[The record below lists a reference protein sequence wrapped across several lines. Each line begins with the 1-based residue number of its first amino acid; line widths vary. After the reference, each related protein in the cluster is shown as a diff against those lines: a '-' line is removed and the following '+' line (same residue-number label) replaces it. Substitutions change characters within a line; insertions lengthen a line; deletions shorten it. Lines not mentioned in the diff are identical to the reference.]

1 MFGKD
6 TNEKSTKMHVMLQ
19 KTRWAQ
25 RNTAEVNKP
34 NEVNCTSKKDEYM
47 VATAAQ

>member
-6 TNEKSTKMHVMLQ
+6 TNEKSAKMANRCYQ

-25 RNTAEVNKP
+25 RNTEVNKP